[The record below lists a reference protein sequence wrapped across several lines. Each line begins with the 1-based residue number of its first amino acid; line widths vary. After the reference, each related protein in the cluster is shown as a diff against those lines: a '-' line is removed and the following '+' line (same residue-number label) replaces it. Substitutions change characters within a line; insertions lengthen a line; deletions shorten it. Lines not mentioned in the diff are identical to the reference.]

1 MKKPLP
7 LVLSALCA
15 ATLTVTG
22 CKTNASADYVHLN
35 LSAYTLLGDPST
47 LTVTVDASGPYE
59 VLPGASWLE
68 ITNET
73 EDGFTLSAP
82 ENPDKGIRSTTVTV
96 NSGTASARLLVD
108 QLMKDNAYR
117 YRRLSV
123 HGAAISPGGRYI
135 ATNTDEIRE
144 GVEGSL
150 LQLID
155 MRTGETATT
164 YVPAYVSALSAVTD
178 DGLVFGCIGSITA
191 YMFDIRTGDY
201 SIVPTP
207 ENTGTP
213 MVDNVSADGTKWAG
227 TCVRGM
233 TYAPVLWSDGI
244 PAFLPLPETDYRGG
258 DITDRIL
265 ARGISDDGQVV
276 YGNTWVGFDMGM
288 LYWKDGKVDWVGKDL
303 RQLTTISNVDG
314 TEQTLVN
321 GMTCTAEPHNISE
334 TGKYISGTY
343 KQEFNPETGQPE
355 EMSCPAF
362 YNTETETTILFEEFS
377 GAGGYACRDDGL
389 AVILPG
395 SRLVNIETQEVYGT
409 HQEYVLQH
417 FGLILPA
424 GNVEFITG
432 EHHDIFFGMEPG
444 ILLPWWW
451 YFAPKPE
458 A

>member
-22 CKTNASADYVHLN
+22 CKTNAPADYVHLN

-191 YMFDIRTGDY
+191 YMY
-201 SIVPTP
+201 
-207 ENTGTP
+207 
-213 MVDNVSADGTKWAG
+213 
-227 TCVRGM
+227 
-233 TYAPVLWSDGI
+233 
-244 PAFLPLPETDYRGG
+244 
-258 DITDRIL
+258 
-265 ARGISDDGQVV
+265 
-276 YGNTWVGFDMGM
+276 
-288 LYWKDGKVDWVGKDL
+288 
-303 RQLTTISNVDG
+303 
-314 TEQTLVN
+314 VN
-321 GMTCTAEPHNISE
+321 P
-334 TGKYISGTY
+334 
-343 KQEFNPETGQPE
+343 
-355 EMSCPAF
+355 
-362 YNTETETTILFEEFS
+362 
-377 GAGGYACRDDGL
+377 
-389 AVILPG
+389 
-395 SRLVNIETQEVYGT
+395 
-409 HQEYVLQH
+409 
-417 FGLILPA
+417 
-424 GNVEFITG
+424 TG
-432 EHHDIFFGMEPG
+432 EQ
-444 ILLPWWW
+444 
-451 YFAPKPE
+451 
-458 A
+458 